1 MRMLLL
7 AVSLAAGLSLAEMR
21 TDVEFVKRGKETLT
35 LDAYVPDGAGPF
47 PAVIIV
53 HGGGFVRGD
62 KQTYVKPLFPVLTDA
77 GFAWFT
83 INYRLAPKTRFPEP
97 VQDVE
102 DAVRW
107 VMSHAREYKV
117 DPNRVALTGE
127 SAGGHLVS
135 YVAVTSAKELGLRT
149 VIPIYAPHDLLGRA
163 KDQGKPSENVQA
175 FVGVGPELTPEAT
188 EKLRKASPF
197 YFANKHMP
205 PILLIH
211 GTKDQQV
218 PYEQSVRM
226 RAKLQELGVP
236 CDLIT
241 VSDGAHG
248 MGSWDKLPSQD
259 WKPKLV
265 EWLRANLRK

>member
-1 MRMLLL
+1 MRNLIIALTL
-7 AVSLAAGLSLAEMR
+7 AAAVSYAGMR
-21 TDVEFVKRGKETLT
+21 TDVEFAKRGAESLT
-35 LDAYVPDGAGPF
+35 LDAYVPDGQGPF

-53 HGGGFVRGD
+53 HGGGFIRGD
-62 KQTYVKPLFPVLTDA
+62 KQTYVKPLFPVLTEA

-83 INYRLAPKTRFPEP
+83 INYRLAPQAKFPEP

-107 VMSHAREYKV
+107 VMRHAAEYKV
-117 DPNRVALTGE
+117 DPKRVALTGE

-135 YVAVTSAKELGLRT
+135 YVAVTSAKKLGLRT
-149 VIPIYAPHDLLGRA
+149 VVPIYAPHDLLGRA
-163 KDQGKPSENVQA
+163 KEQGNVNDNIQA
-175 FVGVGPELTPEAT
+175 FVGVGPELTAEST

-197 YFANKHMP
+197 YYANKDMP

-211 GTKDQQV
+211 GTKDSQV
-218 PYEQSVRM
+218 AYEQSVRM
-226 RAKLQELGVP
+226 KAKLQELGVP

-241 VSDGAHG
+241 VRDGAHG

-265 EWLRANLRK
+265 EWLRAKLK